1 MALNNYS
8 GEMFKVLQHIDGGW
22 CVWGMWDEG
31 AEVYDL
37 YADPDGAEHLGCAD
51 TINEAKIIAMEY
63 FQELMA

>member
-1 MALNNYS
+1 MSLSNKS
-8 GEMFKVLQHIDGGW
+8 GEVFKVMQHIDGGW
-22 CVWGMWDEG
+22 CVWGMWDEC

-37 YADPDGAEHLGCAD
+37 YADPNGAEHLGCAD